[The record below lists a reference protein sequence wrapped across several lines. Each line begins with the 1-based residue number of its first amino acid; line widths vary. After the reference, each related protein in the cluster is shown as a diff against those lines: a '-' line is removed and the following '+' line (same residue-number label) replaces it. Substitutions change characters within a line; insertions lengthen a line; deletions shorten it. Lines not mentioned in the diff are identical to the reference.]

1 MRAWRLPSRITTSW
15 QPQISL
21 SFCVQIVG
29 VIRQKYIFKTRPK
42 PLITKPGK

>member
-1 MRAWRLPSRITTSW
+1 MATVTREHCVST
-15 QPQISL
+15 
-21 SFCVQIVG
+21 VQIVG